1 MREEILTIA
10 EDQMKAGG
18 FAHLNFGAISSQLGT
33 TRANLH
39 YHFKNKE
46 TLALE
51 VTKRF
56 IADQEAD
63 LRKTVAQ
70 FPGNFP
76 GLMGAMEDWLWG
88 HRECNGA
95 VGACV
100 CEQIIRQPEVPEA
113 LLTLA
118 KEHFVVFRTLIV
130 EQVIDSQESGTIT
143 KEVDAVQIALEA
155 GCILMGLGQMSLFME
170 ENELPLVKGTL
181 KKWVTKYSK

>member
-1 MREEILTIA
+1 MRDEILKLA

-18 FAHLNFGAISSQLGT
+18 FEHLSFAAISSQLGT

-46 TLALE
+46 TLGLE

-63 LRKTVAQ
+63 VIKTMAQ

-76 GLMGAMEDWLWG
+76 GFIVAMEDWLWG

-95 VGACV
+95 VGSCV
-100 CEQIIRQPEVPEA
+100 CEQIIRQPEVPA
-113 LLTLA
+113 SLLGLA
-118 KEHFVVFRTLIV
+118 KKHFQVFRNLMV
-130 EQVIDSQESGTIT
+130 EHVIESQEQGTIV
-143 KEVDAVQIALEA
+143 KDVDSSQIALEA
-155 GCILMGLGQMSLFME
+155 GCIMFGLGQMSLFLE
-170 ENELPLVKGTL
+170 DNELPRIKGTL
-181 KKWVTKYSK
+181 KNWVAKYSI

>member
-1 MREEILTIA
+1 MREEILKIA

-18 FAHLNFGAISSQLGT
+18 FDHLNFGAISTQLGT

-46 TLALE
+46 TLAIE

-63 LRKTVAQ
+63 LFKTVAQ

-76 GLMGAMEDWLWG
+76 GLIVAMEEWLWG
-88 HRECNGA
+88 HRENNGA
-95 VGACV
+95 VGSCV

-113 LLTLA
+113 LLNLA
-118 KEHFVVFRTLIV
+118 KKHFGVFRGLLI
-130 EQVIDSQESGTIT
+130 EHVIESQEQGTVT
-143 KEVDAVQIALEA
+143 KEVDAKQIAIEA
-155 GCILMGLGQMSLFME
+155 GCIMFGLGQMSLFLE
-170 ENELPLVKGTL
+170 DQELPVVKGTL
-181 KKWVTKYSK
+181 KKWVAKYSL